1 MSSPADSVFRS
12 ELPIHATGLDL
23 IDRFQLPID
32 RLYPP
37 DHLIR
42 KVSFTAADYLS
53 DISRRLGAPPRT
65 PNGSYLD
72 SSVVRRRLSIA
83 APQLDVHRDRRH

>member
-12 ELPIHATGLDL
+12 ELSIHATGLDL

-42 KVSFTAADYLS
+42 AVSFTADDYLS
-53 DISRRLGAPPRT
+53 TISRRLGAPPRT

-72 SSVVRRRLSIA
+72 SSVNVNT
-83 APQLDVHRDRRH
+83 DVCDDMGRSTILHDV